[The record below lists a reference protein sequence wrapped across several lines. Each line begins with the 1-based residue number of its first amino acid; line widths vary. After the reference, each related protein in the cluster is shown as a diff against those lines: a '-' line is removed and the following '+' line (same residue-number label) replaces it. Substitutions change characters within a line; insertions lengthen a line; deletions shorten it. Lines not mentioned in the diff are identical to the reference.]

1 MQNKKNLFFFYAECK
16 VTSAFCQRYEKTSAE
31 QKELVLFLCRVQSL
45 RRLSGVTY
53 ALKFVHAQ
61 FLELMEEWYGHN
73 GPYDDERLEMTRLF
87 EERIGA
93 DELAPKEIGCGYCI
107 HEAVCEQRKHRT
119 IPTRQLARV
128 CGNFVHYATLTNDN
142 NNI

>member
-16 VTSAFCQRYEKTSAE
+16 VFN
-31 QKELVLFLCRVQSL
+31 F
-45 RRLSGVTY
+45 LSGVTY
-53 ALKFVHAQ
+53 TLKFVHAQ

-73 GPYDDERLEMTRLF
+73 GPYDDERMEMTRLF

-119 IPTRQLARV
+119 IPTRQLARE
-128 CGNFVHYATLTNDN
+128 CGNFVHYATLTNDITNDN